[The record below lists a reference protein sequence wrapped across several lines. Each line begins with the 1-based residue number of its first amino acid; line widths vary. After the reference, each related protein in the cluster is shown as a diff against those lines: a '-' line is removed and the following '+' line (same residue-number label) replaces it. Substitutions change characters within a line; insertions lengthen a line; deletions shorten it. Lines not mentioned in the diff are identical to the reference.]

1 MRLMTKTPE
10 SIKLR
15 ETAKELDATFTIL
28 QRFESCSNPFSDA
41 KRKVFDAMLT
51 LRTIANDLEN
61 QLPENQDI

>member
-1 MRLMTKTPE
+1 MANTPE

-15 ETAKELDATFTIL
+15 DTANELDAVFTIL
-28 QRFESCSNPFSDA
+28 QRFQNASQPFSDA